1 MGFKGFVIMTATAA
15 LLGGASPVLADSL
28 DSWTPAGAAAAA
40 PDTGSQMTADAWT
53 PAGAAP
59 VASTGSTEVAGWV
72 PAGAAP
78 GAAATD
84 VAMQDAAD
92 PMPRRVADLAP

>member
-1 MGFKGFVIMTATAA
+1 
-15 LLGGASPVLADSL
+15 LADSL
-28 DSWTPAGAAAAA
+28 DSAGWTPAGAAANAGSS
-40 PDTGSQMTADAWT
+40 GSQMVAESWV

-59 VASTGSTEVAGWV
+59 VAGVSAGSTVVAGWV

-78 GAAATD
+78 GAATD
-84 VAMQDAAD
+84 VAMQDAPD

>member
-1 MGFKGFVIMTATAA
+1 MGFKQWMIIAA
-15 LLGGASPVLADSL
+15 GAAVLGNLSPALADSGA
-28 DSWTPAGAAAAA
+28 WTPAGAAAAPA
-40 PDTGSQMTADAWT
+40 SASQMTADAWT

-59 VASTGSTEVAGWV
+59 VAVASTGSTEVAGWV

-84 VAMQDAAD
+84 VAMQDTPD